1 MTRRF
6 LISSLAV
13 GLLALG
19 GLNGQAGTLPATGTT
34 LDNLLGSS
42 AVVGDLTFSFNTYT
56 TATPP
61 PTAAGVTVLPF
72 SLSGPPVETGIS
84 FSGGFFAAAGTTA
97 DYSIKYQ
104 VSVNPGGAPITDA
117 YLAVTGGSLGTGF
130 VDVGETI
137 RTLSGVQLAHLDSF
151 VPGSFVDTA
160 SFAPQTALMITKD
173 IFINGGNNGATVSVI
188 DQGFSTGVGST
199 GVGSTDVGAPLGVPE
214 PASLA
219 LLGIGLSGLF
229 TLRRLFKRTSVA

>member
-19 GLNGQAGTLPATGTT
+19 GLNAQAGTLPATGTT

-72 SLSGPPVETGIS
+72 SLSGLPAETGIS
-84 FSGGFFAAAGTTA
+84 FSGGFNAAPGSTA
-97 DYSIKYQ
+97 DYSITYQ
-104 VSVNPGGAPITDA
+104 LSVNPGGAPITDA
-117 YLAVTGGSLGTGF
+117 YLAGTGGTGGGTGF

-137 RTLSGVQLAHLDSF
+137 TDPLRCAARVASTRLSLA
-151 VPGSFVDTA
+151 
-160 SFAPQTALMITKD
+160 
-173 IFINGGNNGATVSVI
+173 
-188 DQGFSTGVGST
+188 
-199 GVGSTDVGAPLGVPE
+199 
-214 PASLA
+214 ASL
-219 LLGIGLSGLF
+219 
-229 TLRRLFKRTSVA
+229 TRRPSPHRPRL

>member
-42 AVVGDLTFSFNTYT
+42 AVVGDLTFSFITYT

-72 SLSGPPVETGIS
+72 SLSGPPAETGIS
-84 FSGGFFAAAGTTA
+84 FSAGFNAAPGSTA
-97 DYSIKYQ
+97 DYSITYQ

-117 YLAVTGGSLGTGF
+117 YLAGTGGNFGGTGS

-137 RTLSGVQLAHLDSF
+137 RTLSGVQLARLDAF
-151 VPGSFVDTA
+151 IPGSFVDTA
-160 SFAPQTALMITKD
+160 SFAPQTTLRITKD
-173 IFINGGNNGATVSVI
+173 IFIDGGNKGATVSVI
-188 DQGFSTGVGST
+188 DQGFSTG
-199 GVGSTDVGAPLGVPE
+199 GATPPMVPE

-229 TLRRLFKRTSVA
+229 TLRRFLRRTSVA

>member
-19 GLNGQAGTLPATGTT
+19 GLNAQAGQITLPAT
-34 LDNLLGSS
+34 LDNLATPPAPVGNY
-42 AVVGDLTFSFNTYT
+42 AVVGDLTFSNFTYT

-61 PTAAGVTVLPF
+61 PTAADVTVLPF

-97 DYSIKYQ
+97 DYSITYQ

-117 YLAVTGGSLGTGF
+117 YLAVTGGTSSAQGSSMSARPLRPSPVPQSRPST
-130 VDVGETI
+130 
-137 RTLSGVQLAHLDSF
+137 RLSRA
-151 VPGSFVDTA
+151 
-160 SFAPQTALMITKD
+160 
-173 IFINGGNNGATVSVI
+173 
-188 DQGFSTGVGST
+188 
-199 GVGSTDVGAPLGVPE
+199 
-214 PASLA
+214 ASL
-219 LLGIGLSGLF
+219 
-229 TLRRLFKRTSVA
+229 TRRPSVHRPRL

>member
-1 MTRRF
+1 
-6 LISSLAV
+6 L
-13 GLLALG
+13 
-19 GLNGQAGTLPATGTT
+19 LPA
-34 LDNLLGSS
+34 GSS
-42 AVVGDLTFSFNTYT
+42 AVVGDLTFSNFTYT

-137 RTLSGVQLAHLDSF
+137 KTLSGAPVASLNAF

-160 SFAPQTALMITKD
+160 SFGPQTTLVITKD
-173 IFINGGNNGATVSVI
+173 IFIFGGSMGATASVI
-188 DQGFSTGVGST
+188 DQGYSTS
-199 GVGSTDVGAPLGVPE
+199 AIPE
-214 PASLA
+214 PASMA

-229 TLRRLFKRTSVA
+229 TLRRLFRRTSVA

>member
-6 LISSLAV
+6 LIFSFAAS
-13 GLLALG
+13 LLALG
-19 GLNGQAGTLPATGTT
+19 GLNAQAGTLPTT
-34 LDNLLGSS
+34 LDTLLPAGSS
-42 AVVGDLTFSFNTYT
+42 AVVGDLTFSNFTYT

-137 RTLSGVQLAHLDSF
+137 KTLSGAPVASLNAF

-160 SFAPQTALMITKD
+160 SFGPQTTLVITKD
-173 IFINGGNNGATVSVI
+173 IFIFGGSMGATASVI
-188 DQGFSTGVGST
+188 DQGYSTS
-199 GVGSTDVGAPLGVPE
+199 AIPE
-214 PASLA
+214 PASMA

-229 TLRRLFKRTSVA
+229 TLRRLFRRTSVA